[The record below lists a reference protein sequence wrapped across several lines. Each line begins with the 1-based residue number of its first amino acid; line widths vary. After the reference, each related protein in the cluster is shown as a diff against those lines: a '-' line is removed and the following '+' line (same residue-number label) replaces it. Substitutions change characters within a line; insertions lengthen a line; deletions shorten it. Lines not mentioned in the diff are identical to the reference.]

1 MPKEQRVLAIRGSG
15 FHGNDGKWKMETETW
30 KEKIVLATV
39 LHKELCF
46 CSFLVRLLHAG
57 QRGD

>member
-1 MPKEQRVLAIRGSG
+1 
-15 FHGNDGKWKMETETW
+15 METETW

>member
-1 MPKEQRVLAIRGSG
+1 MDFVKMAETKNRN
-15 FHGNDGKWKMETETW
+15 GNTETERR
-30 KEKIVLATV
+30 KEIHHASYSTV
-39 LHKELCF
+39 ILF